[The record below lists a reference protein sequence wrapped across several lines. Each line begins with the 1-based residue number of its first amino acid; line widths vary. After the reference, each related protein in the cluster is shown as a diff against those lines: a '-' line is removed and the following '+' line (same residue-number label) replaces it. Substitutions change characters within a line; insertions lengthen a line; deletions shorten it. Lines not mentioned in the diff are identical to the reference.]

1 MSIIVNKLFQW
12 HDDST
17 DKKWIERVLFVG
29 HTASEF
35 AVINVNEPNACPFF
49 RSFEDMDTSLEERIA
64 LPLETDFYAPLRLTE
79 NDLRC
84 SRFRTFKE
92 RRDKAF
98 KIIAPLFEGENAVKM
113 LFERNRSILIKACAE
128 EIRSW
133 PKEERASVRTIYQYC
148 RRWWQLG
155 QTPNALF
162 PHYDKCGARRDKPRV
177 VKKKLGRKSLITT
190 ATGSITGVNMRADWL
205 KAIMLGGKLFY
216 ERRKKPSFKKAYTQT
231 LARFFIKDKVTE
243 NGREEIILPNPNAG
257 EIFTLGQ
264 FRYHYSRNRD
274 IKQSL
279 FKRVGAKRYNL
290 QHREL
295 LGNSNV
301 LGPGSLYQ
309 IDATLADVYLI
320 SRYGGNRLIGR
331 PVIWVVID
339 VYSRMIVGFCIRL
352 EGEGWLGLQLA
363 LENATADKVV
373 FCAKYG
379 IEITDEMWPS
389 RYLPEHITG
398 DRGPLISA
406 NANRFIY
413 ALNIRVSNTPP
424 YRPDWKGI
432 VEQIFNQMNIR
443 VLKWLPGAVD
453 HDWERGDPDY
463 RHAAVL
469 DIQQLNEIMIE
480 AVLYHNNEHMI
491 SDGYELDSDLIAAKV
506 EPYPV
511 CLYHWG
517 VENKT
522 GHLREMDAEIIRFN
536 LLPESRATITPHGIR
551 FKHPKSS
558 CFLDYTCD
566 QALLNGWLLRNTGTK
581 AREFKAVYDPRWNDE
596 IYLDLGDGRASMTC
610 HLKNP
615 NSPHVNRDWSEVVQY
630 HESEQVQRALL
641 IPSEIQ
647 AGANLD
653 RRVQKIVSESQRRA
667 DEREDGLP
675 GQSKAA
681 FLKATRSNRK
691 SEVEAMHSEESPQ
704 HLSKNRINKEKSFS
718 KQVTTSTSDT
728 NDGSYIGVSQV
739 SNIAEIRK
747 KRMGK

>member
-1 MSIIVNKLFQW
+1 MFITVNKLFQW

-17 DKKWIERVLFVG
+17 NEKWIERVLFVN

-35 AVINVNEPNACPFF
+35 AVINVDEPNACPLF
-49 RSFEDMDTSLEERIA
+49 RSFEEMDTSLEERIA
-64 LPLETDFYAPLRLTE
+64 LPLETDLYAPCHLTE
-79 NDLRC
+79 SDMDCPRY
-84 SRFRTFKE
+84 RTFKE
-92 RRDKAF
+92 HRDKAF
-98 KIIAPLFEGENAVKM
+98 KIIAPLFEGENVMRM
-113 LFERNRSILIKACAE
+113 LFAKDRSTLIKSRAE
-128 EIRSW
+128 EIRPW

-162 PHYDKCGARRDKPRV
+162 PHYDNCGARKDKPRA

-190 ATGSITGVNMRADWL
+190 ATGAITGANMSADWL
-205 KAIMLGGKLFY
+205 KAIKLGGKLFY

-231 LARFFIKDKVTE
+231 LARFFIKDKVIE
-243 NGREEIILPNPNAG
+243 NGREKIILPNPNIG

-264 FRYHYSRNRD
+264 FRYHYSHNRD

-295 LGNSNV
+295 TGNSNV
-301 LGPGSLYQ
+301 PGPGSLYQ

-331 PVIWVVID
+331 PVIWVVMD
-339 VYSRMIVGFCIRL
+339 VYSRMIVGLCIRL

-363 LENATADKVV
+363 LENATADKVA

-379 IEITDEMWPS
+379 IEITDEIWPS

-463 RHAAVL
+463 RHAAIL

-491 SDGYELDSDLIAAKV
+491 SDGYELDSDLITAKV

-511 CLYHWG
+511 RLYHWG

-522 GHLREMDAEIIRFN
+522 GHLRERDSEIIRFS
-536 LLPESRATITPHGIR
+536 LLPESRATVTPHGIR

-558 CFLDYTCD
+558 CSLDYTCD
-566 QALLNGWLLRNTGTK
+566 QALLDGWLLRNTGTK
-581 AREFKAVYDPRWNDE
+581 AREFKAVYDPRWDDE
-596 IYLDLGDGRASMTC
+596 IYLDLGVGRGSMTC

-630 HESEQVQRALL
+630 HESEQLQRALL
-641 IPSEIQ
+641 VPGEIQ
-647 AGANLD
+647 AEANLD
-653 RRVQKIVSESQRRA
+653 ARIQNIVSESQRRV
-667 DEREDGLP
+667 DERENSSPD
-675 GQSKAA
+675 QSKSA

-691 SEVEAMHSEESPQ
+691 SEIEAMHTEESPQ
-704 HLSKNRINKEKSFS
+704 HISKKHINKEKLSYAQAATPS
-718 KQVTTSTSDT
+718 ADA
-728 NDGSYIGVSQV
+728 NDGSYVGVSQV
-739 SNIAEIRK
+739 TSIAEIRK
-747 KRMGK
+747 KRIGK